1 MNEEI
6 FGPIL
11 VIIVYKNLE
20 EVINYINERPK
31 PLAVYF
37 CGNPQHPDSVRI
49 YNQTSSG
56 AYMTNEFLMQSISH
70 Y

>member
-11 VIIVYKNLE
+11 PVITYKALD
-20 EVINYINERPK
+20 EVINYINEHPK

-37 CGNPQHPDSVRI
+37 CGKPYHADSKRLLDE
-49 YNQTSSG
+49 TSSG
-56 AYMTNEFLMQSISH
+56 AYMTNEFLMSSVSH